1 MATVLELPNRDAWL
15 QERKLGLGASDVS
28 AALGINPWKSP
39 FSLWAEKC
47 GLLPDEDL
55 AAENEAV
62 EWGLTLEA
70 PIARKF
76 GERTGRIIEL
86 PETPTLAV
94 HESLPFLRC
103 TLDAVQRKREGGEPG
118 DLQIKTTSA
127 WNAAEWSGGAVPLCY
142 QVQVAFE
149 LFVTGMA
156 WGSIACLVGGQRLVW
171 ADIQRD
177 DAFIEAALPH
187 LQAFWECVEER
198 RPPEIDSSPIT
209 TKVLQK
215 LHPDDNGMTVELPPD
230 SLAWH
235 LSLVDTK
242 ERIKAL
248 EDIKTLNENRLKAAL
263 GSATFGQL
271 PNGET
276 YSYKTQTRAEHIV
289 KASTFRVLRKMASK

>member
-1 MATVLELPNRDAWL
+1 MATVLELPNREAWL
-15 QERKLGLGASDVS
+15 EERKLGLGASDVS

-62 EWGLTLEA
+62 EWGLALEA

-187 LQAFWECVEER
+187 LQAFWDHVQDR
-198 RPPEIDSSPIT
+198 TPPEVDSSPAT
-209 TKVLQK
+209 AKVLQK
-215 LHPDDNGMTVELPPD
+215 LHPEDNGMTVELPGESAIWHA
-230 SLAWH
+230 SLTDAK
-235 LSLVDTK
+235 D
-242 ERIKAL
+242 RIKQF
-248 EDIKTLNENRLKAAL
+248 EEIKTLNENRLKAAL
-263 GSATFGQL
+263 ADASFGIL
-271 PNGET
+271 PDGT
-276 YSYKTQTRAEHIV
+276 GYSFKTQTRAAHEV
-289 KASTFRVLRKMASK
+289 KASTFRVLRRTK